1 MAVTEAQD
9 LGLEKGLEVR
19 LRRGKLRKDVVL
31 GSVDIILKPTTY
43 ESRGY
48 WSFKLRVSIQLQLK
62 RRQVEREHGLR

>member
-43 ESRGY
+43 KSRGY